1 MKMVFLYVF
10 YSFSPIIGVI
20 LAYFVSKMYKNYKR
34 MQSLRK
40 IKTINIYRGD

>member
-34 MQSLRK
+34 KQSLKK
-40 IKTINIYRGD
+40 IKTINIYRGA